1 MFHLYAYSLQILS
14 YVLYF
19 SFLFPAFLFKFPLEI
34 PPGCLSQY
42 VWNWTYRIPLL
53 YKLISLIPLHLPT
66 AQDWKPESLS
76 AVSSTKTQQFSIV
89 NTMGALPS
97 PIFLFIHSLLKG
109 LLYSSTVLE
118 KMRTNEWVKYQAL
131 WSLTYQK
138 SGWWMDR
145 SLGAWIKDSSCF
157 GSTYL
162 LRGHLGNLPATY
174 LFWSL
179 PCCLSLSLK
188 FELDSVTLLTKTP
201 PWVPIAQDKHQMSWP
216 YL

>member
-42 VWNWTYRIPLL
+42 VWNWTYRIPLF
-53 YKLISLIPLHLPT
+53 YKLISLLPFHLPT

-145 SLGAWIKDSSCF
+145 SWEPESRTLPVLVQLISCRDIWEIFQPRICSGRCPAAWV
-157 GSTYL
+157 YL
-162 LRGHLGNLPATY
+162 
-174 LFWSL
+174 
-179 PCCLSLSLK
+179 
-188 FELDSVTLLTKTP
+188 
-201 PWVPIAQDKHQMSWP
+201 
-216 YL
+216 